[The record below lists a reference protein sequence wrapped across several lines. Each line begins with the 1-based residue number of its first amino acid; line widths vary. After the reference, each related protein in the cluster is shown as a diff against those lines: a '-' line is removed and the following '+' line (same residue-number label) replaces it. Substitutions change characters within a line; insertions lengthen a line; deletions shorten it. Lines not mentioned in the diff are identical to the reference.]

1 MVDKDLLTKMDEK
14 IQAIKKAALEL
25 KELSG
30 GIQAVDRN
38 ADRILTSAKMLEINV
53 SDVLEIMSLSS
64 TQREAGDSP
73 ASQVGREVCVY

>member
-1 MVDKDLLTKMDEK
+1 MVDKKLLKEMDKK

-25 KELSG
+25 KEISG

-53 SDVLEIMSLSS
+53 SDVLEVL
-64 TQREAGDSP
+64 E
-73 ASQVGREVCVY
+73 

>member
-1 MVDKDLLTKMDEK
+1 MENGERIMVGKDLLVEMDEK

-25 KELSG
+25 KEISG

-53 SDVLEIMSLSS
+53 SDVLEVL
-64 TQREAGDSP
+64 E
-73 ASQVGREVCVY
+73 